1 MNRFLKSCRLAL
13 LIVLSGCN
21 HSSKKSV
28 DLTPEEFPVVEV
40 FTRDINV
47 PLEYVARIQAYQ
59 NVEIRARVE
68 GYLEEIFVDEGK
80 LVKEGQLLF
89 QINDDEY
96 HAELNRAKAN
106 IASAEAETRS
116 TMVELERVKL
126 LVNKNVV
133 AKTELD
139 LAEAKVE
146 IARSKIKIGQ
156 AEETAAEIK
165 LANTR
170 IRSPFNGIM
179 DLLPLKKGSLIDE
192 GTLLTTISNIETM
205 YAYFTVSEVEYL
217 EFARLDR
224 KSDSVFNNNVELFL
238 ADETLYPSKGKIET
252 LGSEFQE
259 GTGAIAA
266 RAKFKNPLHTLKHG
280 ATGKV
285 RLHEVQAK
293 AILIPQKSVLEIQD
307 KNYVFLLDTKT
318 NIVTMKSFIPFR
330 RFGDYYIVTK
340 GLNEHDLIVFEG
352 IQDVREGMV
361 IKPRKVSTE
370 ELLKTNELNSDR

>member
-1 MNRFLKSCRLAL
+1 MNRYLICAL
-13 LIVLSGCN
+13 ILSSLFGC
-21 HSSKKSV
+21 SGKSKKDS
-28 DLTPEEFPVVEV
+28 DLKPEEFPVVEV
-40 FTRDINV
+40 FTKDLNV
-47 PLEYVARIQAYQ
+47 PLEYVTNIQAYQ

-68 GYLEEIFVDEGK
+68 GYLEEILVDEGK

-89 QINDDEY
+89 RINDDEY
-96 HAELNRAKAN
+96 HAELDRAKAN

-116 TMVELERVKL
+116 SLVELERVKL

-146 IARSKIKIGQ
+146 IARSKIKIGH

-165 LANTR
+165 LANTN
-170 IRSPFNGIM
+170 IRSPFNGII
-179 DLLPLKKGSLIDE
+179 DLLPLKKGSLINE

-217 EFARLDR
+217 EFARLNR
-224 KSDSVFNNNVELFL
+224 KNDSVFVNNVELFL
-238 ADETLYPSKGKIET
+238 ADETRYPSKGKIET

-259 GTGAIAA
+259 GTGAITA
-266 RAKFKNPLHTLKHG
+266 RVKFKNPLHTLKHG

-285 RLHEVQAK
+285 RLHEVLAK
-293 AILIPQKSVLEIQD
+293 AILVPQKSVLEIQD

-361 IKPRKVSTE
+361 IQPRKVSTE
-370 ELLKTNELNSDR
+370 ELLKTNELNSDK